1 MFIPVAPLPSPRI
14 VLKSAKWLHTNFL
27 NLPWLIPE
35 HDDLAAFPRGAY
47 ALASLAKTVA
57 KNAVFFFPSYYC
69 NDSLAPLRATG
80 AELVFYRVRE
90 NMCPDWDDVFS
101 RAKVKKPDI
110 LIVVDFGFLIPSW
123 LLDLPKIAP
132 LNIHPSLLPRWR
144 GSTPGPSVLLHG
156 DKKSAVTLMI
166 MNEKMD
172 EGPILSQIPF
182 TVDPTWTQTEYYQ
195 TSFDLICEKLGDHI
209 EQFLQKKI
217 IPSIQPTKSPTPT
230 ALKLTKE
237 KAFISWNEIKNAMQ
251 NGEKATEIERA
262 SRAFYPWPKLWTK
275 VITNKGKKRF
285 IIHSCFID
293 EKKHLQLDKVQLE
306 GKSINNWSE
315 IKNSV
320 LE

>member
-1 MFIPVAPLPSPRI
+1 MTTIWIAGSTHRTTQVAKTLHQDSRFSVTHIITPSPRKI
-14 VLKSAKWLHTNFL
+14 GRKQEEKNNPLHQF
-27 NLPWLIPE
+27 
-35 HDDLAAFPRGAY
+35 
-47 ALASLAKTVA
+47 ALDNKITTTLVDK
-57 KNAVFFFPSYYC
+57 KI
-69 NDSLAPLRATG
+69 DSSIKEKL
-80 AELVFYRVRE
+80 E
-90 NMCPDWDDVFS
+90 
-101 RAKVKKPDI
+101 KVKKPDI